1 MEMYV
6 EIYNSVGKQL
16 SIVVVKL
23 KVYTSLDPAVP
34 LLSIYPRGTDPH
46 TSVEMFT

>member
-1 MEMYV
+1 MYV

-16 SIVVVKL
+16 SIVVVVKL